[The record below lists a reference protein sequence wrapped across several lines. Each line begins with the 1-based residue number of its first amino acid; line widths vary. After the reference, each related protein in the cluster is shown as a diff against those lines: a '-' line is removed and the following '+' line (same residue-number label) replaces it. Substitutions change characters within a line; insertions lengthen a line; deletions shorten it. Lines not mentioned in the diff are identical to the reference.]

1 MTRIAVGV
9 VAGFV
14 LLPSAGCNRSGGSA
28 LHSVTGS
35 AFCEGKPAAGAV
47 ITFHR
52 AGDSNKKDLPHAV
65 VRDDGTFTV
74 TTLVPGDGAAP
85 GKYQLT
91 VIWRQKGKVRGDNA
105 GGAYILPP
113 RYLTPEQSGL
123 TADVKDGPTQLE
135 AFQLL
140 TR

>member
-1 MTRIAVGV
+1 MTRIA
-9 VAGFV
+9 AGMAAGLVV
-14 LLPSAGCNRSGGSA
+14 LLSAGCNRSGGSG
-28 LHSVTGS
+28 LQPVTGS

-65 VRDDGTFTV
+65 VRADGTFTV

-85 GKYQLT
+85 GKYELT
-91 VIWRQKGKVRGDNA
+91 VIWRKKGKTRGGDDN
-105 GGAYILPP
+105 GDFELPM
-113 RYLTPEQSGL
+113 RYLTPQESGL
-123 TADVKDGPTQLE
+123 TAEVKDGPTDLPRFE
-135 AFQLL
+135 L